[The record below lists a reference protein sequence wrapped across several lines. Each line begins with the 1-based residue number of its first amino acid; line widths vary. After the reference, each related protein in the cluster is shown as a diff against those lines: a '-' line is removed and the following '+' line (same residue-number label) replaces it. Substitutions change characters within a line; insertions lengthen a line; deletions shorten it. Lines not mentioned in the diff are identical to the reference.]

1 MQKTG
6 MLYSCAVQ
14 AIEPKFAAATDAES
28 VNHAL
33 NELVS
38 KNDTPSIN
46 KLVFSAYVN
55 RLDDINSFTPIAPH
69 VCKLFSE
76 ICFADEI
83 KSVLLINI
91 CNKQHFCTF

>member
-14 AIEPKFAAATDAES
+14 AVEPKFAAATDAES
-28 VNHAL
+28 VNLAL

-46 KLVFSAYVN
+46 KPVFFAYVN
-55 RLDDINSFTPIAPH
+55 RLDDITSFTPIAPH

-76 ICFADEI
+76 ITLCAM
-83 KSVLLINI
+83 KLNPSLS
-91 CNKQHFCTF
+91 